1 MDLPPKKRGRPKK
14 LMTDEE
20 IEEATRTAANAKP
33 SIEIIPVGKKTDEEE
48 AEKKEGEEGAAENI
62 QKDSDEGTS
71 KEDGAEEREVGATEG
86 YDETVKDGT
95 EEENKDSDGDKVMQ

>member
-1 MDLPPKKRGRPKK
+1 
-14 LMTDEE
+14 MTDEE

-48 AEKKEGEEGAAENI
+48 AKKKEGEEGATENV
-62 QKDSDEGTS
+62 QKDNDEGAS
-71 KEDGAEEREVGATEG
+71 KDDGAEEDKVKELGATEG

-95 EEENKDSDGDKVMQ
+95 EEENKDSDGDNKVKPPWVKETLTDS